1 MIDCKVKICGLHRE
15 EDICCV
21 NAYLPDY
28 IGFVFYPESKRYVT
42 GEQAQ
47 KLKEKLDPRI
57 RAVGV
62 FVNAD
67 PDEVIALL
75 QKNIIDIAQLHGQE
89 SEEELRKIWEQTGKP
104 VIRAVKVTEET
115 NLQEAYQTDADYIL
129 LDNGMGS
136 GKPFPWDVILK
147 QLAQEEL
154 QEKICRKPFFLAG
167 GIDPENMERAAE
179 AFRPYALDLSSSV
192 ETDGVKD
199 PEKIRKL
206 METIRK
212 RGTE

>member
-1 MIDCKVKICGLHRE
+1 MIDCKVKICGLRRE

-89 SEEELRKIWEQTGKP
+89 SEEQLRKIREQTGKP

>member
-1 MIDCKVKICGLHRE
+1 MIDCKVKICGLRRE

-75 QKNIIDIAQLHGQE
+75 QKSIIDIAQLHGQE
-89 SEEELRKIWEQTGKP
+89 SEEQLRKIREQTGKP

-115 NLQEAYQTDADYIL
+115 DLQKAYQTDADYIL

-147 QLAQEEL
+147 QLAQEAL

-167 GIDPENMERAAE
+167 GISPENMERAAE

>member
-1 MIDCKVKICGLHRE
+1 MIDCKVKICGLRRE

-28 IGFVFYPESKRYVT
+28 IGFVFYPKSKRYVT

-47 KLKEKLDPRI
+47 KLKEKLDPCI

-89 SEEELRKIWEQTGKP
+89 SEEELRKIREQTGKP
-104 VIRAVKVTEET
+104 K
-115 NLQEAYQTDADYIL
+115 
-129 LDNGMGS
+129 
-136 GKPFPWDVILK
+136 
-147 QLAQEEL
+147 
-154 QEKICRKPFFLAG
+154 
-167 GIDPENMERAAE
+167 
-179 AFRPYALDLSSSV
+179 
-192 ETDGVKD
+192 
-199 PEKIRKL
+199 
-206 METIRK
+206 
-212 RGTE
+212 

>member
-1 MIDCKVKICGLHRE
+1 MIDCKVKICGLRRE

-28 IGFVFYPESKRYVT
+28 IGFVFYPKSKRYVT

-89 SEEELRKIWEQTGKP
+89 SEEELRKIREQTGKP

-167 GIDPENMERAAE
+167 GISPENMERAAE

-192 ETDGVKD
+192 ETDGAKD

>member
-28 IGFVFYPESKRYVT
+28 IGFVFYPKSKRYVT

-47 KLKEKLDPRI
+47 QLKEKLDPRI

-89 SEEELRKIWEQTGKP
+89 REEELRKIREQTGKS

-167 GIDPENMERAAE
+167 GISPENMERAAE

>member
-1 MIDCKVKICGLHRE
+1 MIDCKVKICGLRRE

-28 IGFVFYPESKRYVT
+28 IGFVFYPKSKRYVT
-42 GEQAQ
+42 EEQAQ

-67 PDEVIALL
+67 PDVVIALL

-89 SEEELRKIWEQTGKP
+89 SEEELRKIREQTGKP

-115 NLQEAYQTDADYIL
+115 NLHEAYQTDADYIL

-147 QLAQEEL
+147 QLAQEAL

-167 GIDPENMERAAE
+167 GISPENMERAAD

>member
-28 IGFVFYPESKRYVT
+28 IGFVFYPKSKRYVT

-89 SEEELRKIWEQTGKP
+89 SEEQLRKIREQTGKP
-104 VIRAVKVTEET
+104 VIRALKVTEET

-167 GIDPENMERAAE
+167 GISPENMERAAE